1 MGVSLTEIAKQ
12 LKDNNKKVQLI
23 YAFNGTGKT
32 RLSREFKS
40 LVAPKVNGD
49 TELEELEVVSKI
61 IFYYNAFTEDL
72 FYWDNDLEN
81 DAEPKLKIHPNSFT
95 KWIFE
100 EQGQDRNI
108 ISNFQHYTDE
118 KLTPHFNEEY
128 TIKDKDGNNVTVGAF
143 TEITFSYER
152 GNDER
157 SQNIKISKG
166 EESNFVWCVF
176 YSLLEQVIDIL
187 SVAEPSD
194 RETDQFD
201 QLEYVF
207 IDDPVSSLDDNH
219 LIELAVNLAQLIK
232 SNKSDL
238 KFIITTHNPLFYNV
252 LCNEF
257 NNSNKRTGYNNNKHF
272 KKHRLEKKEEGTY
285 ELIPQPNDSPFS
297 YHLFLINEIEKAIE
311 TEQIYKYHF
320 NFLRNILEKTSTFL
334 GYSDWGDLL
343 IPVKG
348 SRDAYEKRILNLSSH
363 SKHSAEEIVVLT
375 KDDKNVLRHLVNE
388 ISEIYRFKQEKRE

>member
-1 MGVSLTEIAKQ
+1 MGKSINEIAQQ
-12 LKDNNKKVQLI
+12 LKDNNKRVQLI

-40 LVAPKVNGD
+40 LVAPIVDGD
-49 TELEELEVVSKI
+49 TELKELEVVSKKI
-61 IFYYNAFTEDL
+61 IYYNAFTEDL

-81 DAEPKLKIHPNSFT
+81 DAEPKLKIHPNAFT

-100 EQGQDRNI
+100 VQGQDVNI
-108 ISNFQHYTDE
+108 ISNFQHYSDE
-118 KLTPHFNEEY
+118 KLTPRFNEEY
-128 TIKDKDGNNVTVGAF
+128 IKNEDGKNVTVGAF

-152 GNDER
+152 GNDEP
-157 SQNIKISKG
+157 SDNIKISKG

-176 YSLLEQVIDIL
+176 YSLLEQVIDVLNI
-187 SVAEPSD
+187 AEPSD
-194 RETDQFD
+194 RETNQFD

-207 IDDPVSSLDDNH
+207 IDDPISSLDDNH

-232 SNKSDL
+232 SSESDL

-257 NNSNKRTGYNNNKHF
+257 NNSNKSTGYNKDKHF

-311 TEQIYKYHF
+311 SEKIYKYHF

-343 IPVKG
+343 IPVNG
-348 SRDAYEKRILNLSSH
+348 DRIAYEKRILNLSSH

-375 KDDKNVLRHLVNE
+375 NDDKNVLRHLISEV
-388 ISEIYRFKQEKRE
+388 SEIYRFKKIN